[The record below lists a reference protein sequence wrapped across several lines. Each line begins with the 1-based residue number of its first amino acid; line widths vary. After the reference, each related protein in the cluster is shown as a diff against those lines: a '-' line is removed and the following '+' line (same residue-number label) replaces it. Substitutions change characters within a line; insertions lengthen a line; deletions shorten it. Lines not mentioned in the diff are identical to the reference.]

1 MSYHSQGESAN
12 AIIGTL
18 LGRVQTPAP
27 SPAPDPGPG
36 LPHPPREPV
45 CRLPA
50 RVCRLPAAPPHLW
63 PRYLP
68 PRALIPGHASTF
80 FSDPR
85 AASLCPPR
93 ELHPVARHVFA
104 SLRIMT
110 APMTARP
117 LLLQRQRRRRHER
130 RHVARRP
137 NHCAAAPTHCPRR
150 APTTA
155 RGRPIHCPRRAPTTA
170 RGRPIHCPCRGQGP
184 TSQPLRGALT
194 RVYPHPHGS
203 SSHRPQG
210 EGLP

>member
-1 MSYHSQGESAN
+1 MPPPRPGMPPPRSPLLTFGLDTSPREHSSPA
-12 AIIGTL
+12 T
-18 LGRVQTPAP
+18 RAP
-27 SPAPDPGPG
+27 SSPTRELHPFARPASCIP
-36 LPHPPREPV
+36 
-45 CRLPA
+45 LPA
-50 RVCRLPAAPPHLW
+50 
-63 PRYLP
+63 
-68 PRALIPGHASTF
+68 
-80 FSDPR
+80 PR

>member
-1 MSYHSQGESAN
+1 
-12 AIIGTL
+12 
-18 LGRVQTPAP
+18 VQTPAP

-85 AASLCPPR
+85 APLPRPASCIPLPAPRAASLCPPR

-117 LLLQRQRRRRHER
+117 LLLQRQRRRHHER
-130 RHVARRP
+130 RHVAPRP
-137 NHCAAAPTHCPRR
+137 DHCARAPTHCPRR

-155 RGRPIHCPRRAPTTA
+155 RGRLSPALA
-170 RGRPIHCPCRGQGP
+170 GP
-184 TSQPLRGALT
+184 PLRAGALAGA
-194 RVYPHPHGS
+194 RVRYPNHY
-203 SSHRPQG
+203 
-210 EGLP
+210 L